1 MTVKCLLTGIF
12 SVQWTRKGFFE
23 FVFGLFIFG
32 FILRV
37 RVDVGFGH
45 RVLVLT

>member
-1 MTVKCLLTGIF
+1 
-12 SVQWTRKGFFE
+12 
-23 FVFGLFIFG
+23 VFGLFIFG
-32 FILRV
+32 FILRI